1 VSGNFERNAVSPRSQ
16 ALLGNAKSEVPLRGF
31 EAELRPGGSQAELG
45 NQQVPLLDS
54 FGRRHNNLRISVTD
68 RCNIRCFY
76 CMPAENVKF
85 KPRAEILSFE
95 EIERF
100 VRVVARLGVNKLRLT
115 GGEPLVRADMPGLVA
130 MLAAVP
136 GIDDIALTT
145 NGILLAE
152 QAQALK
158 DAGLDRLNISLD
170 ALNAE
175 TFKQITRRDGF
186 ERVLE
191 GIFAAQRVGFE
202 KIKLNAVAIRGLTED
217 EVVPLGRFARRH
229 DLEVRFIEFMPL
241 DADDAWQ
248 VSRVLPGE
256 QIRAILEEG
265 IGPLEPLPR
274 DDPSQPA
281 TDFIFADGRGRIGFI
296 NPVTQPFCGDCNRLR
311 ITADGKV
318 RNCLFSTVEWDAR
331 ELLRRAAGDEELAQL
346 VRDCVAAKKAG
357 HGINSDEFVRPERA
371 MYQIG
376 G

>member
-1 VSGNFERNAVSPRSQ
+1 
-16 ALLGNAKSEVPLRGF
+16 
-31 EAELRPGGSQAELG
+31 
-45 NQQVPLLDS
+45 VPLLDS